1 MFISPMLLEKADAP
15 FSDSRFIFEPK
26 IDGHRL
32 IFSQIDGEVRLYT
45 RHNNDCTRQYPEIA
59 VARFGHDVILDGE
72 IACVNPAN
80 GVSDFEAVMSRF
92 SARKADKIRNL
103 TVTNPATFAVFDV
116 LRYKDADVRSIPLIE
131 RKAIL
136 AGLTMPNAS
145 VGVVPYVEG
154 AGEALFTQIEGR
166 EMEGVVAKRKDSA
179 YVSRRSADWRKII
192 NWTYADVFITGYRK
206 GEFGWLASV
215 ANERGNVRPAGI
227 IEFGASPTHK
237 KAFYGVS
244 KAIVSGEDSEFVYVE
259 PWIRA
264 RVKIRNWTKAGML
277 RTPVFCEF
285 IV

>member
-15 FSDSRFIFEPK
+15 FSDSRYLFEPK

-32 IFSQIDGEVRLYT
+32 IFSQTDGEVRLYT

-59 VARFGHDVILDGE
+59 AARFDHDVILDGE

-116 LRYKDADVRSIPLIE
+116 LRYKDADVRSLPLIE
-131 RKAIL
+131 RKDIL

-145 VGVVPYVEG
+145 MGVVPYVEG
-154 AGEALFTQIEGR
+154 AGEALFTQIEAR

-179 YVSRRSADWRKII
+179 YVSRRSPDWRKII

-206 GEFGWLASV
+206 GEFGWLAGV
-215 ANERGNVRPAGI
+215 ADESAKVRPAGI

-244 KAIVSGEDSEFVYVE
+244 KSIVSGEDSEFVYVE
-259 PWIRA
+259 PRIRA
-264 RVKIRNWTKAGML
+264 RVKMRNWTKAGML